1 MKAKLF
7 KEKLN
12 KKTPLLMSPFG
23 FALAACG
30 GGGGGTDSSTTTT
43 GGSTSGG
50 SPTQYKAN
58 GYAVSGYEIETNNT
72 MATANIAQSSTIRGS
87 TSRTDA
93 DYFYFSAAANS
104 VVNLNF
110 ENTARYYSNEVTI
123 LDSYGN
129 TMASR
134 IISEGNLAAKV
145 VYSGG
150 VWVKVEHYNSSDDYI
165 VIQSTTYGDYER
177 EPNNTPTNADELT
190 SGVTYTGQSNSS
202 GDKDY
207 FHFTATS
214 SQHSISF
221 DQSAEY
227 TSNSVTILNSNLEV
241 VSEKTLGQDETISF
255 GTISGA
261 KYYVLVEEY
270 NSQDDYTIKLN
281 SNYNTGSDT
290 ISLSQLNFVE
300 QSTPETRNDYDWA
313 ILDRANDTFVL
324 HIEESDD
331 FGFFDKAVEDI
342 TQDSSVTAFAILFGN
357 DNSEDVE
364 GGFGSESSHYNWI
377 LADSVTVVG
386 DAGFNQYIKV
396 TDHTLDQVVIN
407 NNYDYIS
414 FAINTGSFWIAED
427 FLIAD
432 MTVA

>member
-1 MKAKLF
+1 MTAKQL
-7 KEKLN
+7 KDKLS

-30 GGGGGTDSSTTTT
+30 GGGTDSSTTTS
-43 GGSTSGG
+43 GGSTSVGG
-50 SPTQYKAN
+50 PTQYKAN
-58 GYAVSGYEIETNNT
+58 GYAISGNEIETNNT

-93 DYFYFSAAANS
+93 DYFYFSASTDS

-110 ENTARYYSNEVTI
+110 ENTARFYSNEVTI

-134 IISEGNLAAKV
+134 TISEGNLAAKV

-150 VWVKVEHYNSSDDYI
+150 VWVKVEHYDSSDDY
-165 VIQSTTYGDYER
+165 VLTQSTTYGNYER
-177 EPNNTPTNADELT
+177 EPNNTPANADVLT
-190 SGVTYTGQSNSS
+190 SGVTYTGQSNSIS
-202 GDKDY
+202 DKDY
-207 FHFTATS
+207 FYFTATS

-221 DQSAEY
+221 DQSARFY
-227 TSNSVTILNSNLEV
+227 SNSVTILNSDLEA
-241 VSEKTLGQDETISF
+241 VSEKTLDQDETINF

-261 KYYVLVEEY
+261 KYYVLVERY
-270 NSQDDYTIKLN
+270 DSQDDYTIKLN

-290 ISLSQLNFVE
+290 ISLPKLNFVE
-300 QSTPETRNDYDWA
+300 QSTPETLNDYDWA

-342 TQDSSVTAFAILFGN
+342 TQDSSVTAFAILYRN

-364 GGFGSESSHYNWI
+364 GGVGSGSSDYNWI

-386 DAGFNQYIKV
+386 DAGLTQYIQV
-396 TDHTLDQVVIN
+396 TDQTLDQVVIN
-407 NNYDYIS
+407 NNYDYIT
-414 FAINTGSFWIAED
+414 FAINTGSVWIAED
-427 FLIAD
+427 FLISD